1 MNQNHFIN
9 QQFRIIENI
18 YGNENNNN
26 LIIMGHQHNIMNQN

>member
-18 YGNENNNN
+18 YGNENTNN
-26 LIIMGHQHNIMNQN
+26 LITMGHQHNIINQN